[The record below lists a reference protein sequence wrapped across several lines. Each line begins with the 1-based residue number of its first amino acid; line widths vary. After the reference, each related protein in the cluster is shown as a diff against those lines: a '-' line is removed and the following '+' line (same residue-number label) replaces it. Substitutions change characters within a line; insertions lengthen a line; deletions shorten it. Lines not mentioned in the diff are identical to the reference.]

1 MESMQVISK
10 IDEPTPWC
18 AGMVVVP
25 KKTGNIRICV
35 DLKPLNESVQREV
48 HPHPTVDD
56 TLAQLSRA
64 KMFSSLD
71 TNSGFWQVPL
81 EQSSRLLT
89 TFLTPYGRYCFN
101 KIPFGIYSAPE
112 RFQRQME
119 KILRG
124 LQGVLCHMDDVLIFG
139 RTKEEHDTRLESAL
153 RPIEAAGVTL
163 NRTKCQF
170 GKSEI
175 KFLGHLISENGIQ
188 QDSDNIAAIAKMP
201 HPTCIQELKRF
212 MGMINHLSKFSRNL
226 RQPLSE
232 LLSKN
237 NLWTWDDA

>member
-1 MESMQVISK
+1 MISK

-48 HPHPTVDD
+48 HPLPTVDD
-56 TLAQLSRA
+56 TLAQLTGA

-71 TNSGFWQVPL
+71 ANSGFWQVPL

-89 TFLTPYGRYCFN
+89 TFLTPYGSYCFN
-101 KIPFGIYSAPE
+101 KMPFGICSAPKH
-112 RFQRQME
+112 FQRQME

-153 RPIEAAGVTL
+153 RRVEAA
-163 NRTKCQF
+163 
-170 GKSEI
+170 
-175 KFLGHLISENGIQ
+175 
-188 QDSDNIAAIAKMP
+188 
-201 HPTCIQELKRF
+201 
-212 MGMINHLSKFSRNL
+212 
-226 RQPLSE
+226 
-232 LLSKN
+232 
-237 NLWTWDDA
+237 